1 MHMSVLAILF
11 HILLTGDSVLALP
24 GLMSIDQYLHHPQIL
39 KLKRVDDLSGVRP
52 AVSCRSSY
60 FNQDLSR
67 RKRLSFPQRIANGRL
82 RQVSPQQHCRLD
94 HNSCFLKGG
103 QFSRKIHSG
112 PYPSGQLDRISSNA
126 VPLLTQIQRQREHP
140 LYVTRSANIP

>member
-103 QFSRKIHSG
+103 QLRHFPAGNWTGSQATLYRSS
-112 PYPSGQLDRISSNA
+112 PEDRQL
-126 VPLLTQIQRQREHP
+126 EHP
-140 LYVTRSANIP
+140 LYVPNWSANIP